1 MLCKCR
7 ADSPVTD
14 PLRQAPR
21 TSLPCMIVPVVLCST
36 TSASASAS
44 VNAEAALAHAFE
56 LLSWFDT
63 ALLCVAAG
71 PQARAL
77 GELLNTRQLSAH
89 LLLTQ
94 APCGNATELALAAV
108 HLDQLGLDPLM
119 LVASARLPLAQAP
132 SLAFTVRQATTAAQA
147 GGIVV
152 VGVDAAQAGPF
163 AAGARIRTRGPRHD
177 GCHQVGGL
185 DWEDPPR
192 CEPGGASALLRG
204 TGLYL
209 AHASTWLRA
218 FDRHA
223 PAVAQAAR
231 DAMAQAR
238 QAAPLRPGL
247 SIYHPDASRLA
258 TLPTHS
264 LEHTLLQHLSD
275 LAAITL
281 HPPHGHGHPVN
292 TRLC

>member
-1 MLCKCR
+1 
-7 ADSPVTD
+7 
-14 PLRQAPR
+14 
-21 TSLPCMIVPVVLCST
+21 MIVPVVLCST
-36 TSASASAS
+36 TPASASASAD
-44 VNAEAALAHAFE
+44 ACAAGAALAHTVE

-94 APCGNATELALAAV
+94 APCGSATELALAAA

-119 LVASARLPLAQAP
+119 LVAPARLPLAQAP
-132 SLAFTVRQATTAAQA
+132 SLAYTVRQATPAAQA

-163 AAGARIRTRGPRHD
+163 AAGARIRTQGPRHD
-177 GCHQVGGL
+177 GCHQVGSL
-185 DWEDPPR
+185 DWEDHPR
-192 CEPGGASALLRG
+192 CEPGGAGALLRG

-209 AHASTWLRA
+209 AHASAWLRA

-223 PAVAQAAR
+223 PAEAQAAR
-231 DAMAQAR
+231 DAMAQACP
-238 QAAPLRPGL
+238 AVPLRPGL
-247 SIYHPDASRLA
+247 SVYHADASRLA

-264 LEHTLLQHLSD
+264 LEHALLQHLGD

-281 HPPHGHGHPVN
+281 HPPHGRVHPVD